1 MSASP
6 NTELRMAS
14 RTLRSFVFATL
25 VFATLAAL
33 FGIQAHGAPPQH
45 RPAAQNRTASTAV
58 ATPTR
63 TTTAPLAEEE
73 KTDARPLVPLG
84 SGDVVNV
91 QVYGRPELNTTT
103 SVGDDGTLS
112 MPLAGAVAVAGLSP
126 NAAAQKI
133 AAAYKSGQYLKNPQV
148 TLLVTQS
155 HSQLVSVLGEVRT
168 PGRFPV
174 ESRSTVLDLLAQAGG
189 TTERSGNVLF
199 LMRTNEA
206 GDMERRTIDL
216 RGLQDHRYSLK
227 VLTLQGGDSVFV
239 PTAEQF
245 YIYGEVQAPN
255 MYRLEPGM
263 TVLQA
268 ISRSGGMTKVASS
281 NRIEIKRRND
291 SGQVVTRKVTLD
303 EPVKADDVIHVKE
316 GLF

>member
-1 MSASP
+1 MIAFP
-6 NTELRMAS
+6 TNERRWAF
-14 RTLRSFVFATL
+14 RTLQSLALVGLTTLFAL
-25 VFATLAAL
+25 QQAYGAT
-33 FGIQAHGAPPQH
+33 P
-45 RPAAQNRTASTAV
+45 QNRTASAAA
-58 ATPTR
+58 ATPAR
-63 TTTAPLAEEE
+63 TTTPSAAQSLAEPKEVRPLA
-73 KTDARPLVPLG
+73 PLG

-103 SVGDDGTLS
+103 SVDDDGTVAV
-112 MPLAGAVAVAGLSP
+112 PLAGAVAVAGLSP
-126 NAAAQKI
+126 NVAAQKI
-133 AAAYKSGQYLKNPQV
+133 AAAYKSGQYLRNPQV
-148 TLLVTQS
+148 TVLVTQS
-155 HSQLVSVLGEVRT
+155 RSQLVSVLGEVRT

-189 TTERSGNVLF
+189 TTERSGNVLY
-199 LMRTNEA
+199 LVRPNDA
-206 GDMERRTIDL
+206 GEMERRTIDL

-239 PTAEQF
+239 PSAEQF

-255 MYRLEPGM
+255 MYRLESGM

-268 ISRSGGMTKVASS
+268 ISRSGGLTKVGSS

-291 SGQVVTRKVTLD
+291 TGQLVSRKAKLD
-303 EPVKADDVIHVKE
+303 EQVLADDVIHVKE